1 LGPVFTMHAIN
12 FLFWFLGAIKAG
24 QVSVIERGSP
34 TAITILEHIEL
45 VQEMNEYI
53 DLRTKASIDM
63 VFQIKGL
70 VAFSGMTSANTN
82 EICTQIEL
90 IIKDY
95 LNGPRAAAAYFLQ
108 GAFELARI
116 EDVRVYPALFDNFP
130 ASDLLEKLHF
140 LFFIN
145 GQGYLTKEMTQNLK
159 IYVDNIFI
167 HVIDKVKLDE
177 VIKKADNTP
186 LPNGGRLKVIDQPV
200 FPGKPDD
207 KLEILC

>member
-1 LGPVFTMHAIN
+1 MHAIN

-24 QVSVIERGSP
+24 QLSLIERGSP

-53 DLRTKASIDM
+53 DIMTKSSIDM

-70 VAFSGMTSANTN
+70 IAFGGLNSTNTN

-95 LNGPRAAAAYFLQ
+95 LNPPRTAAAYFLQ
-108 GAFELARI
+108 GAFELAKI
-116 EDVRVYPALFDNFP
+116 EDVRVYPAMFANFP

-140 LFFIN
+140 LFVIN
-145 GQGYLTKEMTQNLK
+145 GQSYLTKEMSQNLK
-159 IYVDNIFI
+159 NYVDNIFI
-167 HVIDKVKLDE
+167 HVIGNAKLDE
-177 VIKKADNTP
+177 MFKKADTTP
-186 LPNGGRLKVIDQPV
+186 LPNGGRLKPV
-200 FPGKPDD
+200 DEPVYPGKRDD